1 VAISLDEAIRVALD
15 NSEMVRILVAGQV
28 VSSGASVYDPAI
40 AATAID
46 RARARFDPRY
56 NVSNTFNQIQNPQAF
71 FDLSTP
77 ALASIS
83 AFDVQDYSLR
93 AGVTQTNAHGGTAA
107 VQVAHNDDRF
117 GGFTALNPSDPFTLN
132 PLDPRRQSAVEFSYV
147 QPLLQGACFR
157 ANVAPVVIAQI
168 GEERSFYELKD
179 SVQQMV
185 RSVVEAYWGVVFA
198 RVDLWVKQRQADES
212 RFAFERAKARRA
224 RGLADASE
232 VSQTGAAYS
241 SFRAEQIS
249 AEGDVLQREAVLRN
263 LLGIVPSDGLE
274 LVPVTPLLNKLAP
287 LEWNAVAAAAEANR
301 PDLANAK
308 LGVQAAEQAL
318 ILARNI
324 AWPRVDLV
332 SMYRINALSGTTPAG
347 VDISTA
353 GREFH
358 DWTLGVNVSA
368 PLGTRESRADL
379 RRQELAL
386 AREKANL
393 QQAVH
398 LAIHQ
403 VAQNYRNSALFYERY
418 LAYKETREAAKV
430 NLDQQL
436 AEYQRGRA
444 IYLNYLQALTAWG
457 DAVSAEAQ
465 SLALYNVELANLER
479 QTGTI
484 LEQHQIEL
492 LGDNYVSRAPMAP
505 LHDGRSYPQSA
516 RPYPGP
522 ERYGQAA
529 EPAENAFQLPQDAPR
544 RLPQLPGPPPSPLLQ
559 PTQPQT
565 PSPQTPTPSAPAL
578 APPLIERL
586 PPVE

>member
-1 VAISLDEAIRVALD
+1 
-15 NSEMVRILVAGQV
+15 
-28 VSSGASVYDPAI
+28 
-40 AATAID
+40 
-46 RARARFDPRY
+46 
-56 NVSNTFNQIQNPQAF
+56 
-71 FDLSTP
+71 
-77 ALASIS
+77 
-83 AFDVQDYSLR
+83 
-93 AGVTQTNAHGGTAA
+93 
-107 VQVAHNDDRF
+107 
-117 GGFTALNPSDPFTLN
+117 
-132 PLDPRRQSAVEFSYV
+132 
-147 QPLLQGACFR
+147 
-157 ANVAPVVIAQI
+157 
-168 GEERSFYELKD
+168 
-179 SVQQMV
+179 
-185 RSVVEAYWGVVFA
+185 
-198 RVDLWVKQRQADES
+198 
-212 RFAFERAKARRA
+212 
-224 RGLADASE
+224 
-232 VSQTGAAYS
+232 
-241 SFRAEQIS
+241 
-249 AEGDVLQREAVLRN
+249 
-263 LLGIVPSDGLE
+263 
-274 LVPVTPLLNKLAP
+274 
-287 LEWNAVAAAAEANR
+287 
-301 PDLANAK
+301 
-308 LGVQAAEQAL
+308 
-318 ILARNI
+318 
-324 AWPRVDLV
+324 
-332 SMYRINALSGTTPAG
+332 MYRINALSGTTPAG